1 MKWKAVSQ
9 FATENNIE
17 IYRPLMGCHR
27 NVQIVLTEEKTH
39 TWASNRAKDVW
50 VSLQAIV
57 HQRALAKVST
67 DALINQSEI
76 AKSFI

>member
-9 FATENNIE
+9 FAIENNIE

-27 NVQIVLTEEKTH
+27 NVQIILVEEETH
-39 TWASNRAKDVW
+39 TWASNKAKDVF

-57 HQRALAKVST
+57 RQRKLAKL
-67 DALINQSEI
+67 DDQELKQKAEI